1 MSVCDCIQVYVL
13 VTVEP
18 EGVVAKPN
26 VPERELALFNIGKLC
41 VLMFLYI
48 SIILGDIKN

>member
-1 MSVCDCIQVYVL
+1 MCDRFQVYVL

-26 VPERELALFNIGKLC
+26 VPERELALFNIGKAL
-41 VLMFLYI
+41 VFLYVPF
-48 SIILGDIKN
+48 

>member
-1 MSVCDCIQVYVL
+1 MAVCDRIQVYVL

-26 VPERELALFNIGKLC
+26 VPETELALFNIGML
-41 VLMFLYI
+41 LLFLYTLF
-48 SIILGDIKN
+48 SL